1 MFYLIYNFILHFL
14 GVLFLP
20 KFLFCLLFR
29 GKYRSSFGSR
39 LGFDFPV
46 IEGDFVIW
54 VHAVSVGEV
63 RAVSGLIKKLCL
75 EHPDAVII
83 LSCITETGYAEG
95 LRSVSG
101 VDHHVYLP
109 LDLSYI
115 VRPIVR
121 RVSPDI
127 VVICETDFW
136 WNFLSEARDVGA
148 ELILVN
154 GKVSQRSLNRYCKL
168 PIVANSFFSIFRYFC
183 VQNSVYEERFKKVGV
198 PKNKLFV
205 TGNLKFDDE
214 YVVLQDEELFRWRKD
229 LGLSSDDKVVVIGST
244 HDPEEIQLLN
254 IMKDVWTEFPSLRV
268 LLLPRHPERF
278 DYVRSIIKDDRVIL
292 IDKMGCLREVYQLAD
307 IAIVGGSFITTVGG
321 HNILEPVKYNVPVLF
336 GPYMYSQPGMEE
348 LVLEYGAGVK
358 MELSRVGE
366 NVLNLLKN
374 EKLREAMGEAGK
386 HLFEDVQ
393 GSVEKTFSIVEKVIE
408 ENKGLC

>member
-1 MFYLIYNFILHFL
+1 MFSFAYNFVLHLL
-14 GVLFLP
+14 GLLFLP
-20 KFLFCLLFR
+20 KFLFCLIFR
-29 GKYRSSFGSR
+29 GKYRSSFANR
-39 LGFDFPV
+39 FGFGFLV
-46 IEGDFVIW
+46 IEGRGVIW

-63 RAVSGLIKKLCL
+63 RAVSGLVKRLRL
-75 EHPDAVII
+75 DYSEAVII

-95 LRSVSG
+95 LRSIPEA
-101 VDHHVYLP
+101 DYHVYLP

-121 RVSPDI
+121 RVAPD
-127 VVICETDFW
+127 VVILCETDFW

-148 ELILVN
+148 DLVLVN
-154 GKVSQRSLNRYCKL
+154 GKMSQRSLNRYSKF
-168 PIVANSFFSIFRYFC
+168 PIVAERFFSMFRYFC
-183 VQNSVYEERFKKVGV
+183 VQNGVYEERFKKVGI

-214 YVVLQDEELFRWRKD
+214 YVELKNEELFRWRKD